1 MKNRFH
7 SATTKGMKHNVRGCL
22 KGDSFDAAILYFGTN
37 NLNSNVSAGN
47 IATDVMNLAVF
58 VKKEK
63 KTVTVSGPTV
73 PNDKFNDKGKN
84 VNSLLKRKCE
94 EEKMV
99 DNSNITVSS

>member
-1 MKNRFH
+1 
-7 SATTKGMKHNVRGCL
+7 
-22 KGDSFDAAILYFGTN
+22 
-37 NLNSNVSAGN
+37 
-47 IATDVMNLAVF
+47 MNLAVF
-58 VKKEK
+58 LKKEK
-63 KTVTVSGPTV
+63 KTVTVSRPTV